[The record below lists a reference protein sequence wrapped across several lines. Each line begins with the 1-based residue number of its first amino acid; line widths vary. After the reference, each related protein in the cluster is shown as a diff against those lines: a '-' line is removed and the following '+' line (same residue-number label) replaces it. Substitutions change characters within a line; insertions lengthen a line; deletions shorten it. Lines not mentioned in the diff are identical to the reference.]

1 MPGGYAVRH
10 YFFVIILVKSYSTFL
25 TTIEANASN
34 ILKEESRMLDK
45 QQLPWWKKYT
55 LTLNE
60 ASEYFGI
67 GYKKLKQF
75 VSEHRDED
83 FVLWNG
89 NRAQIKREQF
99 EKYLD
104 SKINII

>member
-1 MPGGYAVRH
+1 MVTPPGII
-10 YFFVIILVKSYSTFL
+10 FLVIILVKTYSTFL

-34 ILKEESRMLDK
+34 LLKEESGMSDK
-45 QQLPWWKKYT
+45 QQLPWWQKYT

-75 VSEHRDED
+75 VSEHKDED

>member
-1 MPGGYAVRH
+1 MKSDEMVAGANIPEAV
-10 YFFVIILVKSYSTFL
+10 T
-25 TTIEANASN
+25 EA
-34 ILKEESRMLDK
+34 RMK
-45 QQLPWWKKYT
+45 LPWWQKYT

-67 GYKKLKQF
+67 GYKKLSAF
-75 VSEHRDED
+75 VQQHADAD

-99 EKYLD
+99 QKYMD
-104 SKINII
+104 EQMNVI

>member
-1 MPGGYAVRH
+1 M
-10 YFFVIILVKSYSTFL
+10 ST
-25 TTIEANASN
+25 EN
-34 ILKEESRMLDK
+34 R
-45 QQLPWWKKYT
+45 QQLPWWQKYT

-75 VSEHRDED
+75 VQEHADAD
-83 FVLWNG
+83 VVVWNG

-99 EKYLD
+99 QRYLD
-104 SKINII
+104 EQMNVI